1 MGNGHEKQADSEGGK
16 TKMNRI
22 EDVTN
27 YITECDKEVGEALS
41 LELGRQRRN
50 LELIAS
56 ENIVSPAVMLAM
68 GTVPTNKYAEGYPGK
83 RYYGGCEDVDILE
96 QEERGFIKVVADEA
110 TGKILG
116 AQMMCARAT
125 DMIGKF
131 VTAITN
137 GLTVEQM
144 LRGMRSHPTYNEGI
158 GEALEEL
165 EGGAVH
171 VVPRKKK

>member
-1 MGNGHEKQADSEGGK
+1 MVNTVMDF
-16 TKMNRI
+16 
-22 EDVTN
+22 
-27 YITECDKEVGEALS
+27 ITSYDKEVGEAIQA
-41 LELGRQRRN
+41 ECGRQRRN

-125 DMIGKF
+125 DMIEEF

-144 LRGMRSHPTYNEGI
+144 LKGMRSHPTYNEGI
-158 GEALEEL
+158 GEALQEL